1 MSQHGIEDVWAQP
14 LHSLEALP
22 LEGGMG
28 GTTREALAEVGLAV
42 SKYTAALPS
51 ALHLHPTNAN
61 TRTTYAWFY
70 TRQERGAWSH
80 THGHSPVFASFPI
93 HPLSSARMHRGRR
106 YRRVDGQAT

>member
-51 ALHLHPTNAN
+51 ALHLHP
-61 TRTTYAWFY
+61 
-70 TRQERGAWSH
+70 
-80 THGHSPVFASFPI
+80 
-93 HPLSSARMHRGRR
+93 
-106 YRRVDGQAT
+106 